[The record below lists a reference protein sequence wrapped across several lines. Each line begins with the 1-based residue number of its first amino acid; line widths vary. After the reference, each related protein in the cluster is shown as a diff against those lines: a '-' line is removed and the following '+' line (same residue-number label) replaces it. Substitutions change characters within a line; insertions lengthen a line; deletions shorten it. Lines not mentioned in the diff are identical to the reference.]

1 MSNETTPSEED
12 PLIMTKG
19 SGEVGGTSGQECGTT
34 SANCYVPKSTFEDHF
49 SLETPSDEI
58 RFRNNSVRVFTSG
71 TQQFQIGKFCS
82 SLVFK
87 SQSGSV
93 VRTMTEVRT
102 TFAMHLC
109 VCTKRYC
116 FVYLERV
123 CVGFFVIGNMDTLS

>member
-34 SANCYVPKSTFEDHF
+34 GNCYVPKSTFEDHF

-71 TQQFQIGKFCS
+71 TQQFQIGKFLFFLRSNKDELPC
-82 SLVFK
+82 
-87 SQSGSV
+87 
-93 VRTMTEVRT
+93 RT
-102 TFAMHLC
+102 
-109 VCTKRYC
+109 
-116 FVYLERV
+116 
-123 CVGFFVIGNMDTLS
+123 